1 MDLFIDMQSTMKS
14 LPDLFDG
21 SEQKRLLAAFNA
33 KIMKNYG
40 AEKLGVDIY
49 KIIQGYFSSILR
61 ESLS

>member
-1 MDLFIDMQSTMKS
+1 MKS